1 MRYLGRRLAHAV
13 LLLFATSALT
23 FLLMELAPGDYFSEM
38 RLNPQISPETL
49 QTLREQY
56 GLDRPVP
63 SRFGHW
69 LISVAHGD
77 LGYSFAYNTP
87 VAPILWLHARNTL
100 LLGSLAT
107 LLAWGIAVPAGVWSA
122 AREHGVVDRVCGS
135 ATTVLLATPDV
146 LLALV
151 FLMLALRLRLPAGGV
166 ASVGY
171 EELSRS
177 ARAAD
182 LLRHVAIPAV
192 VLVLAT
198 IPVLIRHVR
207 SAMLEALR
215 APFITAARAHG
226 IARRRLLF
234 RHALPAAANP
244 LVSLFGLS
252 VAGLLST
259 SLLVEVIMS
268 WPGLGP
274 LLLEAIF
281 ARDLYM
287 VVGAVLLSA
296 AMLVCAGLLAD
307 VLLFAADPRIRV
319 E

>member
-1 MRYLGRRLAHAV
+1 MRYVARKLAHAV
-13 LLLFATSALT
+13 LLLLATSSLT

-38 RLNPQISPETL
+38 RLSPQISPET
-49 QTLREQY
+49 QQSLREQY
-56 GLDRPVP
+56 GLDKPAP
-63 SRFGHW
+63 ARFGHW
-69 LISVAHGD
+69 LASVAHGD
-77 LGYSFAYNTP
+77 LGYSFAYNSP

-100 LLGSLAT
+100 VLGSLAT
-107 LLAWGIAVPAGVWSA
+107 ALAWGIAVPVGVWSA
-122 AREHGVVDRVCGS
+122 ARERSFADRACGS

-146 LLALV
+146 LLALI

-171 EELSRS
+171 EDLSRG
-177 ARAAD
+177 ARATD
-182 LLRHVAIPAV
+182 LLRHLAIPVLVV
-192 VLVLAT
+192 VLA
-198 IPVLIRHVR
+198 IMPVLIRHVR
-207 SAMLEALR
+207 SAMLEALH
-215 APFITAARAHG
+215 APFVTAARAHG
-226 IARRRLLF
+226 IGRRRLLF

-244 LVSLFGLS
+244 LISLFGLS

-259 SLLVEVIMS
+259 SLLIEVIMS

-296 AMLVCAGLLAD
+296 AFLVCAGFVAD